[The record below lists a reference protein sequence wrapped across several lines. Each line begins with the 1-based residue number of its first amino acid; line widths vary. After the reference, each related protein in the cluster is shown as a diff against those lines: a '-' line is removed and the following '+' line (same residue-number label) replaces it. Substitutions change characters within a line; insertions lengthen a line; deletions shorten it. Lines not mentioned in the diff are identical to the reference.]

1 MVSPES
7 KVTPPSKAKVS
18 LDKISE
24 GSESSRSVT
33 VDSRKRI
40 VNNDDESIKEELT
53 EQIQEEISEAES
65 YTDRSKSSALLKIPS
80 SFKDDKLSP
89 REDISVRSDQSP
101 RDYSYTE
108 DFNTDNVT
116 SHKATS
122 VHTLP
127 NDNTDLQP
135 RPSPR
140 SITENIIS
148 EVISERLPSHAE
160 DDESFIKPLENMKNI
175 EYEESDVEPKSP
187 PSTTKSDSRP
197 SSAKSSSS
205 IFDEDESERSEIEK
219 RLRVTSPDKSVYSEE
234 ITTDESPMQTAR
246 AGESRIP
253 GGVFDIDQL
262 LGLESLPVDD
272 DEETPLASP
281 RDEEPPSTTEDERTE
296 DYQDFIVGDR
306 VQVTGPNG
314 QRQSGTL
321 KFKGRVKFASGI
333 WAGVELESPDGR
345 HDGTYDDGQRYF
357 TCRPNHGV
365 MVPANDL
372 TNAPLPKM
380 SPLRESDDFVRS
392 SMDSVNTSAD
402 QDELNQ
408 VIRETDAK
416 VRGFDQNGGDKDKLV
431 DDITDDILVDLVEK
445 EKNFVKGKTS
455 PPVAPKPKK
464 QNIVPNNSDV
474 LMNGNANDLEKEIFA
489 QKNNKHVNLTDR
501 LVDSLLDDAL
511 TKMITTRN
519 KQRSRGGEVGNNLI
533 DFDNVEPQQ
542 KKADMSPSEE
552 LLDVMNKPDP
562 SNVPSDVPLRPGS
575 PLPGSKPK
583 VPHQVRLSKGS
594 SLGFLLPC

>member
-1 MVSPES
+1 M
-7 KVTPPSKAKVS
+7 
-18 LDKISE
+18 
-24 GSESSRSVT
+24 
-33 VDSRKRI
+33 
-40 VNNDDESIKEELT
+40 
-53 EQIQEEISEAES
+53 
-65 YTDRSKSSALLKIPS
+65 LKIHNS
-80 SFKDDKLSP
+80 LKDDKLSP
-89 REDISVRSDQSP
+89 RDDISLRSERSP

-108 DFNTDNVT
+108 DFNTEDIT

-122 VHTLP
+122 VRTLP
-127 NDNTDLQP
+127 TDHVDRQP

-140 SITENIIS
+140 SITENVIS
-148 EVISERLPSHAE
+148 EVISERLHSQAD
-160 DDESFIKPLENMKNI
+160 DDESFIKPLENIQTNV
-175 EYEESDVEPKSP
+175 EYEESDIEPKSP
-187 PSTTKSDSRP
+187 PSTTKTDSRP
-197 SSAKSSSS
+197 SSAKSTSS
-205 IFDEDESERSEIEK
+205 IFDESESERSEIEK

-234 ITTDESPMQTAR
+234 VTTDESPMQTAR

-262 LGLESLPVDD
+262 LGPETLPGDE

-296 DYQDFIVGDR
+296 DYHDFTVGDR

-372 TNAPLPKM
+372 RNAPKM
-380 SPLRESDDFVRS
+380 RSPLRTSDEFVRS
-392 SMDSVNTSAD
+392 SIESVNTSAD
-402 QDELNQ
+402 QEELNQ
-408 VIRETDAK
+408 VIRETDAR
-416 VRGFDQNGGDKDKLV
+416 VQGFEQEGDNKDKLV
-431 DDITDDILVDLVEK
+431 DDITDNILIDLVEK
-445 EKNFVKGKTS
+445 ERNFVKVKTS

-464 QNIVPNNSDV
+464 PNILQNGSDV
-474 LMNGNANDLEKEIFA
+474 IVNGNANDLEKEIFA
-489 QKNNKHVNLTDR
+489 QKNNKHVNLTDK
-501 LVDSLLDDAL
+501 LVDTLLDDAL
-511 TKMITTRN
+511 TKMISTRN
-519 KQRSRGGEVGNNLI
+519 KQRSRGGDNNLI
-533 DFDNVEPQQ
+533 DFDDVQPQQ
-542 KKADMSPSEE
+542 NKVEMSPSDE

-583 VPHQVRLSKGS
+583 APQQVTS
-594 SLGFLLPC
+594 SLFTVNSEIIWFFFFIIVKM